1 MLQNPALSSYR
12 REDLPRL
19 RLVNLFAEQVATS
32 RTQTALLPRPAL
44 ETYLDLGP
52 GPIRGMYGSPGA
64 LEGALFSVSA
74 SQLYRGA
81 TSLGLVAGIDRVSM
95 AASATQLLIANDT
108 DLYLTDG
115 TTLSTVAF
123 PDDAGVSSVAYING
137 YFLAS
142 RADTQRFYWSAIL
155 DGAVWDG
162 LDYASAERGPD
173 NIVAIW
179 VVSDQIWIFGENT
192 TEIWVPTGDST
203 TPFQRVDGRLF
214 DKGCMSRDTIARF
227 DNSVLWVGNDGIVYR
242 GDTNPVRVSNHSVE
256 EAIAA
261 SEPSDLRAF
270 AFPWVGH
277 IFYALATARGT
288 HIFDAATQQWSEFAS
303 YGRDVWRAHLG
314 VYLGDTVYAG
324 DDELGRIWRLADQAF
339 TDDELIVEARWTTVI
354 AQQGFC
360 DNLLVD
366 MSVGEELS
374 PAVEPIV
381 ECRISRDGGNTF
393 SDYRRATIGKMG
405 QYRKRAVFRRFGVID
420 TDGMLFEFRLTD
432 PTFRRV
438 SSIRINEGMS
448 GRGRPG

>member
-1 MLQNPALSSYR
+1 MLQNPSLSFYR

-32 RTQTALLPRPAL
+32 RTQTALLARPAL
-44 ETYLDLGP
+44 ETHINIGP
-52 GPIRGMYGSPGA
+52 GPIRGMFGSPGA
-64 LEGALFSVSA
+64 LDGSLFTVSA
-74 SQLYRGA
+74 GQLYKETTA
-81 TSLGLVAGIDRVSM
+81 LGVILGIDRVSM
-95 AASATQLLIANDT
+95 ASSATQLLIANDT
-108 DLYLTDG
+108 GLFVTEG
-115 TTLSTVAF
+115 ATVDTVVF
-123 PDDAGVSSVAYING
+123 PDGAGVTSVAYING

-142 RADTQRFYWSAIL
+142 RADSQRFYWSAIL
-155 DGAVWDG
+155 DGASWDG

-227 DNSVLWVGNDGIVYR
+227 DNSVLWVGHDGIVYR

-261 SEPSDLRAF
+261 SEASDLRGW

-288 HIFDAATQQWSEFAS
+288 FVFDAATQQWCEFAS
-303 YGRDVWRAHLG
+303 YGRTVWRAHLG
-314 VYLGDTVYAG
+314 LYLNGEVYAG
-324 DDELGRIWRLADQAF
+324 DDQIGRIWRLADQSF
-339 TDDELIVEARWTTVI
+339 TDDEEIVEAAWTTVI
-354 AQQGFC
+354 AEQGYC
-360 DNLLVD
+360 DNLIVD
-366 MSVGEELS
+366 MSVGLERV
-374 PAVEPIV
+374 PTAEPIV

-393 SDYRRATIGKMG
+393 SDYRRASLGKMG
-405 QYRKRAVFRRFGVID
+405 QYRHRAVFRRFGVID

-438 SSIRINEGMS
+438 SSVRINEGMS
-448 GRGRPG
+448 GRGRPN